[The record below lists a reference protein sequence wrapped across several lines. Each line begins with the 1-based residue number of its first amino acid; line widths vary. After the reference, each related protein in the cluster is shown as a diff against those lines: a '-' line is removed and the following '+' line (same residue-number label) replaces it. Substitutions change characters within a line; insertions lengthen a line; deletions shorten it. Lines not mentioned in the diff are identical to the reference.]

1 MTGPRPPVA
10 DWLPPALRDAPP
22 DVEDAPHLLD
32 LLLKGVDRQ
41 RQLLEDDVDR
51 VWQDLFIESCAEW
64 AVPYIGSLLGL
75 PSDAERLEVAHAIA
89 LRRRKGTP
97 AALEDFAEV
106 LTGLVARVVEG
117 WQVTTWAQ
125 RPHHPPP
132 PRFASLDL
140 RDISRFRVG
149 TPFDRVRR
157 SVTPS
162 GPYEPR
168 AATVVVW
175 PWGVRTYNAV
185 QAAPLPE
192 PARFALHPL
201 GVEAPPYLNPVP
213 RSPRSGAQPRRTGN
227 ELDAPVRATY
237 RVLQALDAGKQISY
251 GTSWAVDSEHPLA
264 GEPESGR
271 PPLLALEAGETPI
284 PWTALRFGSLPPG
297 GPAPAPPAA
306 GEALVDLARGHVEL
320 GSDFEAPLRATWHRP
335 TPGGLGA
342 LAGDGDSD
350 PAAGVAVSVNPARP
364 PSEKVVH
371 TLDDAFARGEQL
383 SAGIDPDASEPG
395 RPDVEIRIET
405 SDRLAAPPAQSFT
418 PTLKRWRVVAPRGM
432 TPTVDGSLDID
443 LEGACLSLEG
453 FAVAGS
459 LTLGA
464 RLDGVELLD
473 LTLSP
478 LDGNQLRVE
487 PGAWG
492 LTLSARRCVM
502 GAIRADLGAFPIELT
517 DCVVDGT
524 GARLRTCGGD
534 SGGTPSDAVGA
545 RSAFAPS
552 LKADGVT
559 FVGAVRAEAAD
570 AVDCLFAGGI
580 EVVEQQEGCLR
591 HCFLGPDLT
600 TPPSHPVTY
609 RCGPFPDPTFVSV
622 GFEAAGYYALDL
634 DPRQPLLEAAGDGGE
649 VGAHHH
655 LHRAARLQRL
665 RDRVHEFVPLGVRP
679 GVALAPWEE

>member
-1 MTGPRPPVA
+1 MTDLHPPVA
-10 DWLPPALRDAPP
+10 DWLPPALRDAPA
-22 DVEDAPHLLD
+22 DVGDAPRLLD
-32 LLLKGVDRQ
+32 PLLQGVDRQ
-41 RQLLEDDVDR
+41 SRLLEDDIDQ
-51 VWQDLFIESCAEW
+51 VWQDLFIESCADW
-64 AVPYIGSLLGL
+64 AVPYIASLVGL
-75 PSDAERLEVAHAIA
+75 PPDAERLEVAYAIA

-125 RPHHPPP
+125 RLHHPPP
-132 PRFASLDL
+132 PRVASVDL
-140 RDISRFRVG
+140 RDTSRFRIG

-162 GPYEPR
+162 GPYGPR

-175 PWGVRTYNAV
+175 PWEVRTYHAV

-213 RSPRSGAQPRRTGN
+213 RSPRSGEPLARTGD

-237 RVLQALDAGKQISY
+237 RLLQALDAGGQITY
-251 GTSWAVDSEHPLA
+251 GTNWTVAADHPLA
-264 GEPESGR
+264 GEPEPGR
-271 PPLLALEAGETPI
+271 PVLLALEAEGTPI
-284 PWTALRFGSLPPG
+284 PWPALRFGSLPPG

-306 GEALVDLARGHVEL
+306 GEAVVDLARGHVEL
-320 GSDFEAPLRATWHRP
+320 GSDFAAPLRATWHRP

-350 PAAGVAVSVNPARP
+350 PAARVVILLNPALPAGGRI
-364 PSEKVVH
+364 VH

-383 SAGIDPDASEPG
+383 SAGMDPDASEPG

-405 SDRLAAPPAQSFT
+405 SDRLAAPAAQSFT

-432 TPTVDGSLDID
+432 TPTVDGSLDLD
-443 LEGACLSLEG
+443 LEGACLTLAG
-453 FAVAGS
+453 FALAGS

-464 RLDGVELLD
+464 RLDGVELVD

-487 PGAWG
+487 PGAWA

-502 GAIRADLGAFPIELT
+502 GAIRADLGAFPVVLT

-524 GARLRTCGGD
+524 GARLRSCGD
-534 SGGTPSDAVGA
+534 DPGGTPSDAVGA
-545 RSAFAPS
+545 RSGFAPT
-552 LKADGVT
+552 LQADGVT

-580 EVVEQQEGCLR
+580 DVVEQQEGCLR

-600 TPPSHPVTY
+600 TPPSHPVAY

-634 DPRQPLLEAAGDGGE
+634 DRRQPLLEAASEGGE
-649 VGAHHH
+649 VGAQHH

-665 RDRVHEFVPLGVRP
+665 RRRVHEFVPLGVRP
-679 GVALAPWEE
+679 GLALAPWEE